1 MCEQFAPLRGRLAG
15 QGQGR
20 RVTVSFSSA
29 QQQPRCHKVHFVY
42 QKHNVLHSSSPSRL
56 HVTADV
62 LPGFSRHVL
71 TAVPCPCL
79 ASAPRQQSCLLSTS
93 PSAQRCSWQQAD
105 RRADRQDRQMDGLTG
120 RPIHRQT
127 GRQADRQADR
137 QTGRWINRQDA
148 TGLNTCSWAGRG
160 GHRNTCSELTSCYLL
175 KNFARIDNQL

>member
-105 RRADRQDRQMDGLTG
+105 RRADRQDGQMDGHTGRQIHRLTG
-120 RPIHRQT
+120 RQT
-127 GRQADRQADR
+127 DRQADGLTDKML
-137 QTGRWINRQDA
+137 QGSTPAAGQVEAA
-148 TGLNTCSWAGRG
+148 TGTHAQNSLHAT
-160 GHRNTCSELTSCYLL
+160 Y
-175 KNFARIDNQL
+175 

>member
-29 QQQPRCHKVHFVY
+29 QQQPRCHKVHLVY

-62 LPGFSRHVL
+62 LPGISSQAAELPLVHITQCSAL
-71 TAVPCPCL
+71 QL
-79 ASAPRQQSCLLSTS
+79 AA
-93 PSAQRCSWQQAD
+93 
-105 RRADRQDRQMDGLTG
+105 G
-120 RPIHRQT
+120 RQT
-127 GRQADRQADR
+127 GRQTRWTDGWTYRQTDTQADRQADR